1 MMGRFL
7 ADLGLWTAQSCL
19 YTTAPGHGYAWST
32 TAFWRDVALA
42 RAGAMVFGWGKYRT
56 IRHLDKQPCL
66 SLADGGRLCDVIF
79 LYTEPRGDVSE
90 WDLIDGT
97 VRTRVLFSA
106 SQVHHRV
113 VRLLVVCCCE
123 NPSFPCRRKRQP
135 GERSVISTPGS
146 HTLFLS
152 IHWDAAEAHAT
163 CRHF

>member
-1 MMGRFL
+1 MDGTIM
-7 ADLGLWTAQSCL
+7 SL
-19 YTTAPGHGYAWST
+19 YDGTGSWLCMEYYGVLERCGTGT
-32 TAFWRDVALA
+32 
-42 RAGAMVFGWGKYRT
+42 GWGDGIWLGKIQDYSSFGQT
-56 IRHLDKQPCL
+56 AMFV
-66 SLADGGRLCDVIF
+66 LADGGRLCDVIF

-113 VRLLVVCCCE
+113 VWLLVVCCCE

-152 IHWDAAEAHAT
+152 IHWEAAEAHAT